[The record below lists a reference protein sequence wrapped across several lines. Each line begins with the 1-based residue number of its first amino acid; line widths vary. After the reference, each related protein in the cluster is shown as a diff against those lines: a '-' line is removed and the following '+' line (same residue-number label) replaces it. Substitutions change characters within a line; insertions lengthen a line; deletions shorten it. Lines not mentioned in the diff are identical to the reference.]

1 MVQFIQKTINDL
13 NSKINLYDYDL
24 VSMPQSSSLLNQNML
39 KYIYRFAQPTLRSME
54 LVKNLTQKIN
64 FDIDVY
70 NRQYLQDVLDNG
82 RPRYTDKQK
91 SEVLL
96 NIEEMME
103 LIHQKKYFTIA
114 KDVKK
119 NKMRPYIM
127 NFLRFA
133 SDVEKTICEAIHR
146 NNILIVDDITASGST
161 LNGILRA
168 LRIIDGDNKLTIFS
182 LLGRKDLMIEA

>member
-1 MVQFIQKTINDL
+1 
-13 NSKINLYDYDL
+13 
-24 VSMPQSSSLLNQNML
+24 
-39 KYIYRFAQPTLRSME
+39 ME

-103 LIHQKKYFTIA
+103 LIHQKEYFTIA

-133 SDVEKTICEAIHR
+133 SDVEKTI
-146 NNILIVDDITASGST
+146 
-161 LNGILRA
+161 
-168 LRIIDGDNKLTIFS
+168 
-182 LLGRKDLMIEA
+182 